1 MKSRIVSAVALL
13 LLAVASVSA
22 HHASAGIDRTTTKEL
37 KGTIKAFSWQ
47 NPHSWMEVEVASEG
61 KVVTWTIEMT
71 APSYL
76 VRAGWKS
83 STVKPGDEV
92 TVTVRPS
99 ASLTDTNRPPGS
111 PFFSGRTV
119 TVTSSPGFTVVDFH
133 PARTRYDGAVISTVQ
148 TTTFPS
154 VATSTSIHECG
165 FCQLKAFIVPLSS
178 LVVVRSMPAEA

>member
-1 MKSRIVSAVALL
+1 MSARILSVLAILF
-13 LLAVASVSA
+13 LAVATTSA

-61 KVVTWTIEMT
+61 KVVTWTVEMT

-92 TVTVRPS
+92 TVTVRP
-99 ASLTDTNRPPGS
+99 LKNGDPGGLFVS
-111 PFFSGRTV
+111 VKLADGRTLTERPV
-119 TVTSSPGFTVVDFH
+119 LAQ
-133 PARTRYDGAVISTVQ
+133 PAA
-148 TTTFPS
+148 P
-154 VATSTSIHECG
+154 
-165 FCQLKAFIVPLSS
+165 
-178 LVVVRSMPAEA
+178 PAQ